1 MEGGLGKAS
10 TVHPT
15 IAGIMGAQHGLIT
28 RRQALEAGLTAACVD
43 RLARTGAW
51 VTVRRGV
58 YVDREQWEGLARPE
72 DRQLTKDRA
81 ASLRISRPHVMSHDS
96 AALELGMDILRPAE
110 QVTHVTRSGIV
121 GSHLR
126 YGVKHHLA
134 PYQPDQ
140 VVEVNGRR
148 VLDPARTAADISR
161 EHGLQAGVVAFDS
174 ALRLGCSALDLDA
187 ACRPMKNWPNVT
199 VVRAARHL
207 ADPGAES
214 VGETLARLL
223 VTELGLG
230 RPETQFGLTDG
241 TRTVW
246 CDLRIGRQLFEFDG
260 KLKYLRPQDGGVATR
275 DPGEVL
281 WNEKQRQDWVCGFK
295 LGMSRI
301 VWDDL
306 WGRRRHLAL
315 ARLARECADT
325 TARFGDSIDDLA
337 PYIVRTARRHAS

>member
-1 MEGGLGKAS
+1 
-10 TVHPT
+10 VHPT
-15 IAGIMGAQHGLIT
+15 IIGIMATQHGLVT
-28 RRQALEAGLTAACVD
+28 RRQAIEAGLTAEQVD

-51 VTVRRGV
+51 VTVRRGI
-58 YVDREQWEGLARPE
+58 YADHELWESLTQPE
-72 DRQLTKDRA
+72 ERQLMRDRA

-96 AALELGMDILRPAE
+96 AALELGMDILRSPG
-110 QVTHVTRSGIV
+110 QVTHVTRPGVV

-126 YGVKHHLA
+126 HGVKHHLA
-134 PYQPDQ
+134 PYRPDQ
-140 VVEVNGRR
+140 VVDANGRR
-148 VLDPARTAADISR
+148 VLDPARTAADIAR

-174 ALRLGCSALDLDA
+174 ALRMGCSGLDLDA
-187 ACRPMKNWPNVT
+187 ACRPMKSWPHVT
-199 VVRAARHL
+199 VVRSARRL
-207 ADPGAES
+207 ADPGSES

-260 KLKYLRPQDGGVATR
+260 KLKYLGRQDGGVATR
-275 DPGEVL
+275 DPGDVL
-281 WNEKQRQDWVCGFK
+281 WSEKQRQDWVCGFK

-306 WGRRRHLAL
+306 WGERRRLAL
-315 ARLARECADT
+315 VRLARECADT
-325 TARFGDSIDDLA
+325 TARFGQSIDDLA
-337 PYIVRTARRHAS
+337 PFLVRTPRRRAS

>member
-1 MEGGLGKAS
+1 
-10 TVHPT
+10 
-15 IAGIMGAQHGLIT
+15 
-28 RRQALEAGLTAACVD
+28 
-43 RLARTGAW
+43 
-51 VTVRRGV
+51 
-58 YVDREQWEGLARPE
+58 
-72 DRQLTKDRA
+72 
-81 ASLRISRPHVMSHDS
+81 
-96 AALELGMDILRPAE
+96 
-110 QVTHVTRSGIV
+110 
-121 GSHLR
+121 
-126 YGVKHHLA
+126 
-134 PYQPDQ
+134 
-140 VVEVNGRR
+140 
-148 VLDPARTAADISR
+148 
-161 EHGLQAGVVAFDS
+161 
-174 ALRLGCSALDLDA
+174 
-187 ACRPMKNWPNVT
+187 MKNWPNVT

-260 KLKYLRPQDGGVATR
+260 KLKYLPPQEGGVATR

-281 WNEKQRQDWVCGFK
+281 WSEKQRQDWVCGFK

-306 WGRRRHLAL
+306 WGDRRRLAL

-325 TARFGDSIDDLA
+325 AARFGKSIDDLA
-337 PYIVRTARRHAS
+337 PFIVRTSRRRAS